1 MRYFSV
7 EAQKEIILDQEKL
20 TKTDLE
26 KENFWS
32 NGKDIFNMIKN
43 YEHTCVSE
51 WIQVL
56 PLLLQSTC
64 IGCWLL
70 FPSKVENSLHWWK
83 FLRTPFNLLPNVQI
97 SSSCIQSST
106 LGSLSAIAEEKKLLC
121 RTYHLNFCFQR
132 EKQITH
138 LGIYTLLR
146 KIQKCTFLLCDKKAS
161 GSCSEDKNEIKKVA
175 LHDSKNIYSLI
186 EGCRKNEK
194 ILEIAGQEN
203 PSKIP
208 RN

>member
-20 TKTDLE
+20 IKTDLE

-64 IGCWLL
+64 IGCWLF

-83 FLRTPFNLLPNVQI
+83 FLRTPFNLLPNMQI
-97 SSSCIQSST
+97 SYSCIQSST
-106 LGSLSAIAEEKKLLC
+106 LGSLSVIAEKKKLLC

-132 EKQITH
+132 EKQNNSFGH
-138 LGIYTLLR
+138 IY
-146 KIQKCTFLLCDKKAS
+146 FVKK
-161 GSCSEDKNEIKKVA
+161 NTKVHFFA
-175 LHDSKNIYSLI
+175 MW
-186 EGCRKNEK
+186 
-194 ILEIAGQEN
+194 
-203 PSKIP
+203 
-208 RN
+208 